1 MFQREWNVLL
11 VDDEPDVLSVSRLA
25 MRSFTVYGIPLHIH
39 AAQSKAEAVELLKTT
54 LRRRSGQPHL
64 AVAFIDVVMET
75 DQAGLELC
83 QFIREEQQN
92 KLTQLFVRTGQ
103 PGIAPEREVID
114 RYDINGYFTKVEATE
129 DKLYSLVKSGIR
141 QYYFLS
147 SALHLSQLLHLCI
160 AAAGSRARMTQI
172 MRGFPTE
179 AQADATGSRIMG
191 IDLTL
196 WEIVDGQVIGGAAG
210 GHEAQGLALY
220 QHLNQRPGTSLNAD
234 GDTYVI
240 EGNNLLLK
248 IAGGPTTAE
257 LSFVAA
263 GVFPPPEMLVH
274 LWHQHHRSVAALWKQ
289 AR

>member
-25 MRSFTVYGIPLHIH
+25 MRSFTVYGAPLHIH
-39 AAQSKAEAVELLKTT
+39 TAQSKAEAVELLKTT
-54 LRRRSGQPHL
+54 LRRRSGQPNL

-141 QYYFLS
+141 QYYFLL
-147 SALHLSQLLHLCI
+147 SAFQLSQLLHLCI
-160 AAAGSRARMTQI
+160 AAAGSRERMTQI
-172 MRGFPTE
+172 MRGFPAE
-179 AQADATGSRIMG
+179 AQADATGSRIPG
-191 IDLTL
+191 LDLKL
-196 WEIVDGQVIGGAAG
+196 WEIVDGQVIGGVAVG
-210 GHEAQGLALY
+210 QDSQALDLY
-220 QHLNQRPGTSLNAD
+220 RRLSQLPGTPLNGD
-234 GDTYVI
+234 GDKYVI

-257 LSFVAA
+257 LYFVAE
-263 GVFPPPEMLVH
+263 GVFPPPEMIVR

-289 AR
+289 TT

>member
-1 MFQREWNVLL
+1 MFQKEWNILV

-25 MRSFTVYGIPLHIH
+25 MRNFTVYGTPIHIH

-54 LRRRSGQPHL
+54 LLHGSRLSNL

-83 QFIREEQQN
+83 QFIREEQKD

-103 PGIAPEREVID
+103 PGIAPERDVID

-147 SALHLSQLLHLCI
+147 SAFHLSQLLHRCI
-160 AAAGSRARMTQI
+160 AAAGSRERMTQS
-172 MRGFPTE
+172 MHGYPAE
-179 AQADATGSRIMG
+179 AQADATGSRIPG
-191 IDLTL
+191 LDLKL
-196 WEIVDGQVIGGAAG
+196 WEIVDGQVIGGVAVG
-210 GHEAQGLALY
+210 QKAQTLDLY
-220 QHLNQRPGTSLNAD
+220 QHLNQLPGTPLNAD
-234 GDTYVI
+234 GDKYVI

-248 IAGGPTTAE
+248 IAAGPTTAE
-257 LSFVAA
+257 LYFVAA
-263 GVFPPPEMLVH
+263 GVFPPPEMIVR

-289 AR
+289 AK